1 MAKYRILCFDGG
13 GVRGVYSAVLLQRLV
28 ALAGNFLPNVDLI
41 AGTSTGGLIA
51 LGLAGGLSAADL
63 VVLYRDNADRI
74 FDDSWLDDLT
84 DLGKIAGADYDNRE
98 LKKVVVGLF
107 GDTRLKQ
114 LKKRVL
120 IPTFDLDNVDDPRAK
135 KHAARMWKAKFFH
148 NFPSSDSDGEE
159 TVVDVAMRTTA
170 APTYFPSY
178 QGYVDG
184 GVVANNPSVAALA
197 QALDSKTGQQSLADI
212 CLLSIGTGLNP
223 ERVEGKNHD
232 WGFAQWA
239 KPLVTLM
246 IDGAMGVSDYQ
257 CRRLIDDRYLRLE
270 PVLPERISLDDVDKV
285 GRLIELA
292 STASLVD
299 CNAGN
304 DAIAWVRANFL

>member
-1 MAKYRILCFDGG
+1 MRKYRILTFDGG

-51 LGLAGGLSAADL
+51 LGLAGGLSPVDL

-84 DLGKIAGADYDNRE
+84 DLGKIVGADYDNRE
-98 LKKVVVGLF
+98 LKKVAIGLF
-107 GDTRLKQ
+107 GDTRLKH
-114 LKKRVL
+114 LKMRVL
-120 IPTFDLDNVDDPRAK
+120 VPTFDLDNVDDPRAK
-135 KHAARMWKAKFFH
+135 KHATRMWKAKFFH
-148 NFPSSDSDGEE
+148 NFPGADSDGEE

-184 GVVANNPSVAALA
+184 SVVANNPSLAAIA
-197 QALDSKTGQQSLADI
+197 QALDSKTGKQSLGELR
-212 CLLSIGTGLNP
+212 LLSIGTGLNP

-246 IDGAMGVSDYQ
+246 IDAAMGVSDYQ
-257 CRRLIDDRYLRLE
+257 CRRLLEDRYLRLE
-270 PVLPERISLDDVDKV
+270 PVLPERIPLDDVDKV
-285 GRLIELA
+285 ARLIELA
-292 STASLVD
+292 STVPLVD
-299 CNAGN
+299 CDGN
-304 DAIAWVRANFL
+304 DAVAWVRSNFM